1 MSLNILNRQFEK
13 EQRRAWILDT
23 ENNRREELGLDIF
36 KLYSDMEDFNKEKN
50 EEDID
55 IDVDNDYLL
64 QETANIIGDY
74 VYLNDKIFNLKT

>member
-1 MSLNILNRQFEK
+1 
-13 EQRRAWILDT
+13 
-23 ENNRREELGLDIF
+23 
-36 KLYSDMEDFNKEKN
+36 MEDFNKEKN